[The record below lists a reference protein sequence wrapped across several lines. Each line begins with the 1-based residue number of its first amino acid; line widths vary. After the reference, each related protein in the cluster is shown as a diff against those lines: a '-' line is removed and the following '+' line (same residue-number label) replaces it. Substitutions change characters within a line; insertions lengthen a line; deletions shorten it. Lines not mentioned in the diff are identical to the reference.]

1 MKVIRKISY
10 LSPANSKQSV
20 PFIRI
25 SGKWL
30 QQLGFNIG
38 DQFTIQLT
46 NNQIILQ
53 LNKEVQ
59 DGSHQITG

>member
-1 MKVIRKISY
+1 VKVIRKISY